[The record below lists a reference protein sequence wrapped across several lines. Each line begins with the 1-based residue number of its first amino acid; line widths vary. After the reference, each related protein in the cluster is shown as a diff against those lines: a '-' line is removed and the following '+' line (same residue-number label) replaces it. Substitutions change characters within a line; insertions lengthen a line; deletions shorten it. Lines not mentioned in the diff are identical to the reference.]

1 MNMRRGKYEKTKS
14 RKNKKPTIL
23 IVSLIIL
30 LVAIVGGTAAY
41 LWTASEK
48 VTNTFTPAKVTIE
61 PTESVTDTT
70 KSDIKF
76 QNTGNVP
83 VYIRAT
89 LAIYWKDKDG
99 NIVPQPVG
107 GQVEGGAV
115 ESNWTQVGDIYYYN
129 SQVDPGK
136 WTGVM
141 LSKITVTCPDGY
153 TCHIDVHSEAIQA
166 DGWGDGVDTAQ
177 EAWAAAKGAQG

>member
-1 MNMRRGKYEKTKS
+1 MNMRRDKYEKTKS

-30 LVAIVGGTAAY
+30 LVAIVGGTVAY
-41 LWTASEK
+41 LQATTGS
-48 VTNTFTPAKVTIE
+48 VTNTFTPSKVTIE

-89 LAIYWKDKDG
+89 LAVYWKDKDG

-115 ESNWTQVGDIYYYN
+115 ESDWTQVGDIYYYN
-129 SQVDPGK
+129 SQVDPGQ

-141 LSKITVTCPDGY
+141 LSTITVTCPDGY

>member
-14 RKNKKPTIL
+14 RKNKKPAIL

-30 LVAIVGGTAAY
+30 LVAVVGGTEAY
-41 LWTASEK
+41 LQATTDS

-61 PTESVTDTT
+61 PTESVDGTT

-89 LAIYWKDKDG
+89 LAVYWKDKDG
-99 NIVPQPVG
+99 DIVPQPDG

-115 ESNWTQVGDIYYYN
+115 ESGWTQVGDLYYYK
-129 SQVDPGK
+129 SQVAPGD

-141 LSKITVTCPDGY
+141 LSAITVTCPDGY
-153 TCHIDVHSEAIQA
+153 TCHIDVYSEAIQA
-166 DGWGDGVDTAQ
+166 DGWGSGVNTAQ
-177 EAWAAAKGAQG
+177 QAWAAAKEA

>member
-30 LVAIVGGTAAY
+30 LVAIVGGTVAY
-41 LWTASEK
+41 LQATTGS
-48 VTNTFTPAKVTIE
+48 VTNTFTPSKVTIE
-61 PTESVTDTT
+61 PTESVDGTT

-99 NIVPQPVG
+99 NKYFVFKVCKNVLVRCG
-107 GQVEGGAV
+107 E
-115 ESNWTQVGDIYYYN
+115 
-129 SQVDPGK
+129 
-136 WTGVM
+136 
-141 LSKITVTCPDGY
+141 
-153 TCHIDVHSEAIQA
+153 SEAL
-166 DGWGDGVDTAQ
+166 
-177 EAWAAAKGAQG
+177 